1 MGEARMAL
9 SDPLDGG
16 FQEPDEKGRR
26 LCSSGFNPRWFK
38 ELHLAPPTVI
48 FDVGSFDGADALRFK
63 RAFPK
68 ATVVSVEA
76 DPLRASAIRTNL
88 AGEDVVMIEA
98 AVTDRVGEIGLH
110 HAGDRSEQ
118 GSRCASIYQW
128 PKKPLQELVTVKAT
142 TIGSICEMLALK
154 GIDLLHMDIEGAE
167 LLAIKGLGTIRPKLI
182 WAEIWDGW
190 VGAPGSQRTHEAIIT
205 LSYRQVTAS
214 KADRLYIHA
223 QAR

>member
-16 FQEPDEKGRR
+16 FQEPDEKGRK
-26 LCSSGFNPRWFK
+26 LCRSGFNPRWFK
-38 ELHLAPPTVI
+38 ELHLPPPTVI

-63 RAFPK
+63 RAYPD
-68 ATVVSVEA
+68 ATIIA
-76 DPLRASAIRTNL
+76 MDPDPACANRIRENVI
-88 AGEDVVMIEA
+88 GEGITFIEA
-98 AVTDRVGEIGLH
+98 AAIDRVGTIPLH
-110 HAGDRSEQ
+110 HAGDHSER

-128 PKKPLQELVTVKAT
+128 AKKPEELLVTVAAT
-142 TIGSICEMLALK
+142 TISKVCDSLK
-154 GIDLLHMDIEGAE
+154 LSHIDLLHIDVEGAE

-190 VGAPGSQRTHEAIIT
+190 IGAPGSAKTHDAIVA
-205 LSYRQVTAS
+205 LGYRQVTAS